1 MVSDMGV
8 FFDVAYNSINK
19 YLEELCGDHVEI
31 RRCKDNVI
39 VVLAD
44 GLGSG
49 VKANILATLTSNI
62 AATMLKN
69 GADIKDVVDTITMT
83 LPECKKRG
91 LAYSTFTIIQ
101 VFKSGEAYVAE
112 FDNPKL
118 ILLNGHD
125 KSGFARKKLTYGGKT
140 IFESRFNIE
149 VGDALVTFSDG
160 VVHAGIGEVLNL
172 GWGYDEISKFL
183 LGRYHKEISAKA
195 LTKNLMDACNDLYDG
210 RPGDDA
216 TVVSIKIVKPKHVTL
231 FTGPPKE
238 RHKDEKIC
246 NLLIKSDGK
255 KIVCGG
261 SAGNLVAKYLNDTVR
276 TDLSTMN
283 KDVPPIGYIKGID
296 LVTEGVLTMSETVSI
311 LNKYVNMINQKNLL
325 SENNGAAKLASILI
339 NDCTH
344 LTIIMGNAINPAHQN
359 PNFPEDL
366 SIKWRLVHQL
376 ISLMN
381 EMGKEVDTVFI

>member
-172 GWGYDEISKFL
+172 G
-183 LGRYHKEISAKA
+183 
-195 LTKNLMDACNDLYDG
+195 
-210 RPGDDA
+210 
-216 TVVSIKIVKPKHVTL
+216 
-231 FTGPPKE
+231 
-238 RHKDEKIC
+238 
-246 NLLIKSDGK
+246 
-255 KIVCGG
+255 
-261 SAGNLVAKYLNDTVR
+261 
-276 TDLSTMN
+276 
-283 KDVPPIGYIKGID
+283 
-296 LVTEGVLTMSETVSI
+296 
-311 LNKYVNMINQKNLL
+311 
-325 SENNGAAKLASILI
+325 
-339 NDCTH
+339 
-344 LTIIMGNAINPAHQN
+344 
-359 PNFPEDL
+359 
-366 SIKWRLVHQL
+366 
-376 ISLMN
+376 
-381 EMGKEVDTVFI
+381 